1 VELEIKHL
9 TSAMDGMHELT
20 VGSREEFGFECVGI
34 FLPLKLMLK
43 DSALAWLWEIGRFG

>member
-1 VELEIKHL
+1 VEMEIKHL

-34 FLPLKLMLK
+34 F
-43 DSALAWLWEIGRFG
+43 SAFETNAEGFGSSVVMGNW